1 MNIAK
6 QRHANRRT
14 SSTSNSSDGDEPTR
28 DMEGYPRE
36 ELMDMCSLAPRCP
49 SA

>member
-6 QRHANRRT
+6 QRHANRT

-28 DMEGYPRE
+28 DLQGV
-36 ELMDMCSLAPRCP
+36 CGGVP
-49 SA
+49 SRGAHGHVLPGAEV